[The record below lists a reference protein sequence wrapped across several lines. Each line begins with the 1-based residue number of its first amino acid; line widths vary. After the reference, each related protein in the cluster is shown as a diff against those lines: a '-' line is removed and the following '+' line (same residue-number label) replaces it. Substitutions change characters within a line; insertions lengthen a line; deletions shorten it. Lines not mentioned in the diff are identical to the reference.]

1 MNSESAICTK
11 GEAMLP
17 SLFQEEGL
25 FPMMKLRGGIDR
37 LFEDFFT
44 DEKALAPF
52 PFAGKALPRLD
63 VKETD
68 LAITVDA
75 ELPGLKQE
83 EIRVTVEE
91 GVLTI
96 AAERKEEKDEKT
108 RSVHRLE
115 RYYGKM
121 ERKLALPATVEDGKV
136 DALYKDGV
144 LHVMLPKKPSAKP
157 KAVTVKV
164 K

>member
-1 MNSESAICTK
+1 
-11 GEAMLP
+11 MLP
-17 SLFQEEGL
+17 TLFKEEGL
-25 FPMMKLRGGIDR
+25 FPMFKLRNGIDK

-52 PFAGKALPRLD
+52 PFAGKGMPALD

-68 LAITVDA
+68 DAITVDA

-83 EIRVTVEE
+83 EIQVTVEE

-96 AAERKEEKDEKT
+96 SAERKQEKDEKT
-108 RSVHRLE
+108 KNVHRLE
-115 RYYGKM
+115 RFYGQM
-121 ERKLALPATVEDGKV
+121 ERKLALPASVEDGKI
-136 DALYKDGV
+136 DAVYKDGV
-144 LHVMLPKKPSAKP
+144 LHVTLPKKPSAKP

>member
-1 MNSESAICTK
+1 
-11 GEAMLP
+11 MLP
-17 SLFQEEGL
+17 TLFKDEGL
-25 FPMMKLRGGIDR
+25 FPMLQLRGGIDK
-37 LFEDFFT
+37 LFEDFFA

-52 PFAGKALPRLD
+52 RMNGKLPAID

-68 LAITVDA
+68 EAITVDA

-83 EIRVTVEE
+83 EIKVTVEE

-96 AAERKEEKDEKT
+96 SAERKKEKDEKSK
-108 RSVHRLE
+108 SVHRTE
-115 RYYGKM
+115 RYYGQM
-121 ERKLALPATVEDGKV
+121 ERKLALPASVEDGKI
-136 DALYKDGV
+136 DAVYKDGV
-144 LHVMLPKKPSAKP
+144 LHVTLPKKASAKA

>member
-1 MNSESAICTK
+1 
-11 GEAMLP
+11 MLP
-17 SLFQEEGL
+17 SLFKEEGL
-25 FPMMKLRGGIDR
+25 FPMLKLRNGIDQ
-37 LFEDFFT
+37 LFEDFFA

-52 PFAGKALPRLD
+52 HMNGKLPAID

-68 LAITVDA
+68 TAISVDA

-83 EIRVTVEE
+83 EIKVTVEE

-96 AAERKEEKDEKT
+96 AAERKQEKDEKT
-108 RSVHRLE
+108 KNVHRTE
-115 RYYGKM
+115 RYYGQM
-121 ERKLALPATVEDGKV
+121 ERKLALPASVEDGKI
-136 DALYKDGV
+136 DAVYKDGV
-144 LHVMLPKKPSAKP
+144 LHVTLPKKASAKP

>member
-1 MNSESAICTK
+1 
-11 GEAMLP
+11 MLP
-17 SLFQEEGL
+17 SLFKDEGL
-25 FPMMKLRGGIDR
+25 FPMLKIRSGIDQ

-52 PFAGKALPRLD
+52 RMNDKLPALE
-63 VKETD
+63 VKETAE
-68 LAITVDA
+68 AITVDA

-83 EIRVTVEE
+83 EIKVTVEE

-96 AAERKEEKDEKT
+96 AAERKDEKDDKAKNVRRT
-108 RSVHRLE
+108 E
-115 RYYGKM
+115 RYYGWM
-121 ERKLALPATVEDGKV
+121 ERKLALPAGVEDDKI
-136 DALYKDGV
+136 DAVYKDGV
-144 LHVMLPKKPSAKP
+144 LHVTIPKKASAKP

>member
-1 MNSESAICTK
+1 
-11 GEAMLP
+11 MLP
-17 SLFQEEGL
+17 SLFKEEGL
-25 FPMMKLRGGIDR
+25 FPMFKLRSGIDQ

-52 PFAGKALPRLD
+52 QMNGKLPAID
-63 VKETD
+63 VKETEE
-68 LAITVDA
+68 AITVEA

-83 EIRVTVEE
+83 EIKVTVEE

-96 AAERKEEKDEKT
+96 SAERKQEKDEKT
-108 RSVHRLE
+108 KNVHRTE
-115 RYYGKM
+115 RYYGQM
-121 ERKLALPATVEDGKV
+121 ERKLALPARVEDGKI
-136 DALYKDGV
+136 DAVYKDGV
-144 LHVMLPKKPSAKP
+144 LHVTLPKRASAKP

>member
-1 MNSESAICTK
+1 
-11 GEAMLP
+11 MLP
-17 SLFQEEGL
+17 SLFKEEGL
-25 FPMMKLRGGIDR
+25 FPMLKLRNGIDK

-44 DEKALAPF
+44 EEKALAPF
-52 PFAGKALPRLD
+52 QVNGKMPALD

-68 LAITVDA
+68 EAITVDA

-83 EIRVTVEE
+83 EITVTVEE

-96 AAERKEEKDEKT
+96 FAERKQEKDEKAKN
-108 RSVHRLE
+108 VHRLE
-115 RYYGKM
+115 RYYGQM
-121 ERKLALPATVEDGKV
+121 ERKLALPTSVEDGKI
-136 DALYKDGV
+136 DAVYKDGV
-144 LHVMLPKKPSAKP
+144 LHVTLPKKASAKP

>member
-1 MNSESAICTK
+1 
-11 GEAMLP
+11 MLP
-17 SLFQEEGL
+17 SLFKEEGL
-25 FPMMKLRGGIDR
+25 FPMFKLRSGIDR
-37 LFEDFFT
+37 LFEDFFV

-52 PFAGKALPRLD
+52 QMNGKLPMLD

-68 LAITVDA
+68 EAITVDA

-83 EIRVTVEE
+83 EIKVTVEE

-96 AAERKEEKDEKT
+96 SAERKKEKDEKT
-108 RSVHRLE
+108 KNVHRTE
-115 RYYGKM
+115 RYYGQM
-121 ERKLALPATVEDGKV
+121 ERKLALPASVEDGKI
-136 DALYKDGV
+136 DAVYKDGV
-144 LHVMLPKKPSAKP
+144 LHVTIPKKASAKP

>member
-1 MNSESAICTK
+1 
-11 GEAMLP
+11 MLP
-17 SLFQEEGL
+17 SLFKEEGL
-25 FPMMKLRGGIDR
+25 FPMLKLRNGIDK

-52 PFAGKALPRLD
+52 QVNGKMPALD

-68 LAITVDA
+68 EAITVDA

-83 EIRVTVEE
+83 EIKVTVEE

-96 AAERKEEKDEKT
+96 SAERKEEKDEKT
-108 RSVHRLE
+108 KNVHRLE
-115 RYYGKM
+115 RYYGQM
-121 ERKLALPATVEDGKV
+121 ERKLALPTSVEDGKI
-136 DALYKDGV
+136 DATYKDGV
-144 LHVMLPKKPSAKP
+144 LHVILPKKPSAKP

-164 K
+164 R

>member
-1 MNSESAICTK
+1 
-11 GEAMLP
+11 MLP
-17 SLFQEEGL
+17 SLLPQEGL
-25 FPMMKLRGGIDR
+25 FPMLQLRSGIDR

-52 PFAGKALPRLD
+52 QMNGKLPAID
-63 VKETD
+63 VKETEE
-68 LAITVDA
+68 AMTVDA

-83 EIRVTVEE
+83 EIKVTVEE

-96 AAERKEEKDEKT
+96 SAERKKEKDEKT
-108 RSVHRLE
+108 KNVHRTE
-115 RYYGKM
+115 RYYGRM
-121 ERKLALPATVEDGKV
+121 ERKLALPASVEDAKI
-136 DALYKDGV
+136 DAVYKDGV
-144 LHVMLPKKPSAKP
+144 LHVTLPKKASAKP